1 MSRSES
7 IRVFSL
13 GRKSNNR
20 LRNGSVTERFRALQ
34 ELEQAVPEHQLLEVK
49 VLLAAARRKLLLVVR
64 LPQRMRSIYSRSL
77 MISGT
82 ISDSETKSILINR
95 TTCTRFRS
103 RTNT

>member
-82 ISDSETKSILINR
+82 TSDSEMRSILINR